1 MDAIYDVPKNGT
13 ERTWALI
20 RQVSLLSNRLLE
32 RRLLK
37 LGLTPEK
44 VMTLQACSRGKVI
57 PAKVARMLCLT
68 EQTITGMVNR
78 MEVVG
83 LIRRIPKKKGR
94 PFTTLVLTEKGE
106 KAGEAGWAITCGVL
120 KNVEHGVA
128 AAEGLTVDERLSV
141 LRDRL
146 AEELHIEVLERPEDD

>member
-1 MDAIYDVPKNGT
+1 MT
-13 ERTWALI
+13 
-20 RQVSLLSNRLLE
+20 NRLLE

-44 VMTLQACSRGKVI
+44 VLTLQACRSNDMI
-57 PAKVARMLCLT
+57 PAEVARLLCLT
-68 EQTITGMVNR
+68 EQTITGTVNR
-78 MEVVG
+78 MATGG
-83 LIRRIPKKKGR
+83 LIKRIPKKKGR

-106 KAGEAGWAITCGVL
+106 KAREAGWAITCGVL
-120 KNVEHGVA
+120 KNIGYGIE

-146 AEELHIEVLERPEDD
+146 ADELHIEVLEKPDGRD